1 MPIGKWSTV
10 TEAAQEIG
18 VTRARIHQLIRAG
31 GLGETRQFSTPR
43 GMVWLIRRPLQRTS
57 RPSGYH
63 RAECQ
68 CGNHLGDGGKG

>member
-10 TEAAQEIG
+10 AEAAREIG
-18 VTRARIHQLIRAG
+18 VTRQRVHQLIRKG

-43 GMVWLIRRPLQRTS
+43 GAVWMIRRPIRRTS

-63 RAECQ
+63 RDSCD
-68 CGNHLGDGGKG
+68 CGRHLGDGGKR